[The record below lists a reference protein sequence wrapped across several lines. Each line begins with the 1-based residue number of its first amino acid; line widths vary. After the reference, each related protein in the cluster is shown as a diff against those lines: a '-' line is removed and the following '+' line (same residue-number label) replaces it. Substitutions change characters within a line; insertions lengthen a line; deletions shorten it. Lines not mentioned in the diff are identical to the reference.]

1 MFKHYF
7 EIIEGI
13 DIYPIFSLLVF
24 LIFFSL
30 TIVFILKSD
39 KEYIKEMSNLPLEGD
54 DQNEN

>member
-24 LIFFSL
+24 LIFFSM

-54 DQNEN
+54 DQNEK

>member
-13 DIYPIFSLLVF
+13 DIYPIFSLLIF
-24 LIFFSL
+24 FIFFSL

-54 DQNEN
+54 DQNEI

>member
-39 KEYIKEMSNLPLEGD
+39 KEYIKQMSNLPLEGD

>member
-39 KEYIKEMSNLPLEGD
+39 KEYIKQMSNLPLEGD
-54 DQNEN
+54 DQNEK